1 MCGSAV
7 EWNRVPRAGRELIKD
22 ITERVYRDL
31 VEMNLVMQVCS
42 GGSTR
47 VADQSDCFA
56 PLDRL
61 PLFCQGLLNV
71 RIFCYQAIT
80 MFEHQQVSVSVL
92 PAPV

>member
-1 MCGSAV
+1 MCGSAE
-7 EWNRVPRAGRELIKD
+7 EWNRVLRADRELIKD
-22 ITERVYRDL
+22 ITEWVYRDL
-31 VEMNLVMQVCS
+31 VEMNLIMQVGS

-56 PLDRL
+56 ALDRL
-61 PLFCQGLLNV
+61 PFFCQGLLKV
-71 RIFCYQAIT
+71 RIFCYQTIT